1 MTGRVAFEI
10 DASMMMVVVSLAAA
24 RLAEAPIAAS

>member
-10 DASMMMVVVSLAAA
+10 DASMMVVVSLAAA
-24 RLAEAPIAAS
+24 RHAEAPIATS